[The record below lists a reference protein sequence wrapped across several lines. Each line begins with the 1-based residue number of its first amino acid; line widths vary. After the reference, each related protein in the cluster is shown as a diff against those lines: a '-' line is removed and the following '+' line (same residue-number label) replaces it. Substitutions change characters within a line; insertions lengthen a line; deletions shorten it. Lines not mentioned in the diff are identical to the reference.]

1 MNDEARRLE
10 GIAKVSQYAAGVNA
24 DTVRYSFRVFERYL
38 RGDSVLEMG
47 PAEGVMTE
55 LLATTGK
62 SLTLVEGS
70 DSFCHSLKKRFP
82 VARVVPSLFEEFTP
96 DRTFDNIILGQVL
109 EHVEDPVAVLRRAA
123 AWLSPV
129 GRMLAAVPNS
139 RSLHRQAAVIMG
151 MLPAENALNEF
162 DVHHGHRRVFDP
174 ESFRQCFRDAGLSID
189 VFGGYW
195 LKPLSNRQIE
205 ATWTP
210 QMVDAFMH
218 LGERYPDVAAEI
230 YVIASRRPA

>member
-1 MNDEARRLE
+1 MNDELRRLE
-10 GIAKVSQYAAGVNA
+10 GIAQVSQYAAGVNS
-24 DTVRYSFRVFERYL
+24 DTVRYSFRVFERHL
-38 RGDSVLEMG
+38 KGDSILEMG

-55 LLATTGK
+55 LLAMTAR
-62 SLTLVEGS
+62 SLTLVDGS
-70 DSFCHSLKKRFP
+70 RTFCDSLKKRFP
-82 VARVVPSLFEEFTP
+82 DARVVLSLFEAFMP

-109 EHVEDPVAVLRRAA
+109 EHVEDPVAVVRRAA
-123 AWLSPV
+123 AWLSPG
-129 GRMLAAVPNS
+129 GRVLAAVPNS

-151 MLPAENALNEF
+151 MLPREDALNEF

-174 ESFRQCFRDAGLSID
+174 ESFRRCFRDAGLTID

-210 QMVDAFMH
+210 QMVDAFMQ

-230 YVIASRRPA
+230 YVVASRRAA